1 MFLEILTFTMLVL
14 VIALKY
20 GASARILKLSQE
32 LRDVESICKRRV
44 SFLERKRSE
53 RKLAERDETNL
64 TRQQV
69 GLEIERKQFDDERTE
84 LKNSNS
90 EALKEILPGFKGSEE
105 DLMRSTGVGE
115 ADGDEISKN

>member
-69 GLEIERKQFDDERTE
+69 GLEIERKQFDDEWTE

>member
-1 MFLEILTFTMLVL
+1 M
-14 VIALKY
+14 
-20 GASARILKLSQE
+20 
-32 LRDVESICKRRV
+32 
-44 SFLERKRSE
+44 
-53 RKLAERDETNL
+53 AERDETNL

-69 GLEIERKQFDDERTE
+69 GLEIERKQFDDEWTE